1 MLTHVRQMI
10 SFWISFKAL
19 DSAISQIG
27 ASFSEGVY
35 LSLLSK
41 FTSSWEHVCDLGSP
55 KKKKKERE
63 SEAFKAAYLSDQK
76 TKVAKKHK
84 SM

>member
-1 MLTHVRQMI
+1 MI

-55 KKKKKERE
+55 KKKKKRER
-63 SEAFKAAYLSDQK
+63 EAFKAAYLSDQK
-76 TKVAKKHK
+76 TKMAKKHK

>member
-1 MLTHVRQMI
+1 MI

-55 KKKKKERE
+55 KKKKKKKERE
-63 SEAFKAAYLSDQK
+63 REAFKAAYLSDQK
-76 TKVAKKHK
+76 TKMAKKHK

>member
-19 DSAISQIG
+19 DGAISQIG

-55 KKKKKERE
+55 KKKNERE
-63 SEAFKAAYLSDQK
+63 REAFKAAYLPDQK
-76 TKVAKKHK
+76 TKMAKKHK